1 MSYQSLMLCRLT
13 EIVEELRR
21 PKRDTEITCVIENS
35 NLYILQFSLD
45 DESFHV
51 YDFNGN
57 DVTWTVTPTRCEIE
71 ERFDVVHAWD
81 FCDEWIDL
89 SRYDVI
95 RLSDRSVIGSY
106 FTDNTWTVVTTT
118 NPLKGSCATHEV
130 KVLNLW
136 AVQVADSDTYT
147 LPANVVSFAVSAQTG
162 SFDISY
168 DWWVT
173 YTLLAREGV
182 REYWNWKYP
191 IDNSDQITILSHWD
205 IDIIR
210 ETI

>member
-45 DESFHV
+45 DETYHI

-71 ERFDVVHAWD
+71 ERFDVAHAWD

-118 NPLKGSCATHEV
+118 NPLKGSCATYEV

-136 AVQVADSDTYT
+136 AVQVADGDTYI
-147 LPANVVSFAVSAQTG
+147 LPANVVSFAISAQTG
-162 SFDISY
+162 NFDLSFDG
-168 DWWVT
+168 WVT
-173 YTLLAREGV
+173 YPITAREWV
-182 REYWNWKYP
+182 REYGDGTT
-191 IDNSDQITILSHWD
+191 IITNSDQITILSHWD

>member
-13 EIVEELRR
+13 EIVEELRK
-21 PKRDTEITCVIENS
+21 PKKDTEITCVIENS

-136 AVQVADSDTYT
+136 AVQVADGDTYT
-147 LPANVVSFAVSAQTG
+147 LPVNVVSFAISAQDWNFDL
-162 SFDISY
+162 SFDG
-168 DWWVT
+168 WAT
-173 YTLLAREGV
+173 YPITAREWV
-182 REYWNWKYP
+182 REYGDGTT
-191 IDNSDQITILSHWD
+191 IITNSDQITILSHWD

>member
-45 DESFHV
+45 DETYHI
-51 YDFNGN
+51 YDFDGN

-95 RLSDRSVIGSY
+95 RLSDRSVVGSY

-118 NPLKGSCATHEV
+118 NPLKGSCATYEV

-136 AVQVADSDTYT
+136 AVQVANGDTYT

-162 SFDISY
+162 NFDLSFDG
-168 DWWVT
+168 WVT
-173 YTLLAREGV
+173 YPITAREWV
-182 REYWNWKYP
+182 REYGDGTT
-191 IDNSDQITILSHWD
+191 IITNSDQIVITSHWD